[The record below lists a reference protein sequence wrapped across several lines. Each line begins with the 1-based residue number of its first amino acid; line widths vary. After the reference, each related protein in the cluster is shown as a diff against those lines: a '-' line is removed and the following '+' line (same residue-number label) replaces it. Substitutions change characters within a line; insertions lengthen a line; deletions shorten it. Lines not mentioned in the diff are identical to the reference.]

1 MSPEGIT
8 MYQPISHSDSEKKIS
23 MKYPHCIPIK
33 APLYHH
39 IFCRKVLLNVQPAV
53 VWAGVSKAEVGTRAL
68 TWRKEVPG
76 GDIHVGEDIHW
87 DDIYNV

>member
-1 MSPEGIT
+1 
-8 MYQPISHSDSEKKIS
+8 
-23 MKYPHCIPIK
+23 MKYPHCIPII

-53 VWAGVSKAEVGTRAL
+53 AWAGVSKAEVGTRAL

-76 GDIHVGEDIHW
+76 GDIHVGEDVHW
-87 DDIYNV
+87 DDIYNVYIYIYSIMYIIYIIIYIYI